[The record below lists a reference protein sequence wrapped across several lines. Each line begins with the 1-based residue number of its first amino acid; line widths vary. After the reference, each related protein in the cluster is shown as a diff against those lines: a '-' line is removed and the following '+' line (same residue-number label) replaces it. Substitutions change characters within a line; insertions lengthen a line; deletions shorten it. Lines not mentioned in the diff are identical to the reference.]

1 MYLSPF
7 FANSPA
13 ACFCASMRVGIMP
26 LRASII
32 WASRLVRAMT
42 KLAAAF
48 GLSQALVSEKQC
60 DGAQR
65 VRFPEE
71 PLGARAMPTL
81 PAILEFLGSLKKPAQ
96 PPQSRFS
103 EILPLAKPWPRS
115 SQI

>member
-7 FANSPA
+7 FVNSPA
-13 ACFCASMRVGIMP
+13 ACCCASMRVGIMP
-26 LRASII
+26 VRASII
-32 WASRLVRAMT
+32 WAARLGRVMT

-48 GLSQALVSEKQC
+48 GLSQALVMEKPC
-60 DGAQR
+60 GPAQP

-96 PPQSRFS
+96 PPQS
-103 EILPLAKPWPRS
+103 
-115 SQI
+115 